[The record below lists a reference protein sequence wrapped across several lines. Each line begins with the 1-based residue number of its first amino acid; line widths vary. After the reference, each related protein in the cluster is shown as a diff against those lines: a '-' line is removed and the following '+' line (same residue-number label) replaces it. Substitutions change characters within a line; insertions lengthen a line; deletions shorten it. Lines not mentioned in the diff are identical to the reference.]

1 MRSLGLGALKELV
14 CIALVHYKRG
24 YRISAMKSLCLILVA
39 ITALGTFLSKD
50 RLRDFIQ
57 LKGGFNAKEISF
69 ENVDG
74 GNPHN
79 DCLWFTGRNFLTAG
93 RRR

>member
-1 MRSLGLGALKELV
+1 MTTVVLWGYGLGA
-14 CIALVHYKRG
+14 
-24 YRISAMKSLCLILVA
+24 CLYC
-39 ITALGTFLSKD
+39 
-50 RLRDFIQ
+50 LRDFIQ

-79 DCLWFTGRNFLTAG
+79 DRLRFTGRNFLTAG
-93 RRR
+93 RRRGYKGLHKPNPS